1 MVRLTTVDLARTL
14 TLALVCGLLIACT
27 TTSSGPD
34 TAAEPAGPELEA
46 PVADSPG
53 ADSSGAAN
61 DEASSPALQTQAA
74 TLALLQQSARAE
86 QTGSLPEAMAY
97 AERAVRIEPRRADLW
112 TRLATLEL
120 LNGDS
125 NAAIQY
131 ANKAVSLAGDRTD
144 WLRDAW
150 LVIADALA
158 VEGDNEGARRIREQW
173 QGTFNG

>member
-46 PVADSPG
+46 PVADSP
-53 ADSSGAAN
+53 AAAN
-61 DEASSPALQTQAA
+61 DEASSPASQTQAA

-131 ANKAVSLAGDRTD
+131 ANKAVSLAGDHPD

-158 VEGDNEGARRIREQW
+158 VEGDSEGARRIREQW